1 MTYSIVACDLERREW
16 GVGVQSKFLAVG
28 SLVPWVEAEVG
39 AVATQA
45 HANVRYG
52 PDGLAMLRQGFAA
65 DEVVA
70 ALTDGDTSRDH
81 RQLGVVDSEGGSAT
95 YTGTGCLEWA
105 GGVTGPGYAAQG
117 NILVSR
123 ETVEGLARAYEET
136 AGRPLAERLLA
147 ALAAAQSAGGDRR
160 GQQSAGLL
168 VARHGGGYEGFDVA
182 VDLRTD
188 DHPEPVAEPARPTPS
203 TICTSARRLPTS
215 GSPSAPSSR
224 PSCASDSAGWAT
236 QPPTSPVTSR
246 PGRASRT
253 SRCVW
258 MAPTASTPSCSGSCG
273 PAELGLGGGSAK
285 RL

>member
-1 MTYSIVACDLERREW
+1 M
-16 GVGVQSKFLAVG
+16 
-28 SLVPWVEAEVG
+28 
-39 AVATQA
+39 
-45 HANVRYG
+45 
-52 PDGLAMLRQGFAA
+52 
-65 DEVVA
+65 VA

-147 ALAAAQSAGGDRR
+147 ALAAAQAAGGDRR

-188 DHPEPVAEPARPTPS
+188 DHPEPVAELARLYALNDLYFGETPADEWLPVGSELAEELRE
-203 TICTSARRLPTS
+203 RLGRLGQAT
-215 GSPSAPSSR
+215 GDL
-224 PSCASDSAGWAT
+224 ASDLATWAGIENLEMRVQGAERID
-236 QPPTSPVTSR
+236 PVVLR
-246 PGRASRT
+246 ELRAR
-253 SRCVW
+253 
-258 MAPTASTPSCSGSCG
+258 
-273 PAELGLGGGSAK
+273 
-285 RL
+285 